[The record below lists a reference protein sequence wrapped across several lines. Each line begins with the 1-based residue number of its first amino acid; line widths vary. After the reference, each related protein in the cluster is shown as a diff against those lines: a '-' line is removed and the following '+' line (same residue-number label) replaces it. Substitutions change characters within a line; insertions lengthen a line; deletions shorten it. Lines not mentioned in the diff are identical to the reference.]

1 MKDYRLGLYE
11 KAMPGMLPLVRK
23 LNEAGKAGFDYMEL
37 SVDETN
43 EKLGRL
49 DMSADKRAAVRRACE
64 ETGVPIVS
72 MCLSAH
78 RRFPLGSPDPADA
91 ARSLEIME
99 KALFL
104 AGELGIRQIQ
114 LAGYDVYYTESTEET
129 RRRFEEN
136 LYKAAGLVARYGVMM
151 GFETMETPFMNTVEK
166 AMAHVRRVNSPYL
179 QVYPDIGNLTNA
191 AVTYGTDVLEDL
203 KKGAGHLSAMHLK
216 ETRPGVFRD
225 MNFGDG
231 HVDFPAA
238 IRCAHGLGVRMF
250 VAEFWYHGNPEW
262 RQDLRLANA
271 FLQTKFAEA
280 GL

>member
-78 RRFPLGSPDPADA
+78 RRYPLGSPDPTDA

-136 LYKAAGLVARYGVMM
+136 LYKAAGLAARYGVMIIQSA
-151 GFETMETPFMNTVEK
+151 V
-166 AMAHVRRVNSPYL
+166 VYL
-179 QVYPDIGNLTNA
+179 QQKLVRKCSSSELVQTWQNVCCMPST
-191 AVTYGTDVLEDL
+191 VVW
-203 KKGAGHLSAMHLK
+203 M
-216 ETRPGVFRD
+216 RRQ
-225 MNFGDG
+225 
-231 HVDFPAA
+231 
-238 IRCAHGLGVRMF
+238 RCR
-250 VAEFWYHGNPEW
+250 
-262 RQDLRLANA
+262 
-271 FLQTKFAEA
+271 
-280 GL
+280 